1 MSTGF
6 RQMAARLWPD
16 SLFRRLAVILFA
28 GLLAAHVL
36 SFGLVALNIFGPSNE
51 SSDDYFMRSIATA
64 VAILD
69 RVKPEERPAWLDRLA
84 RPAYRYVVREG
95 GEIGAAPPKRRQENL
110 ARLRAMLGSDHD
122 ATTVFYLDPLNRQ
135 RLGWLIHLKDGSPLM
150 LEFAAPRRV
159 ISPLLPTLVSPWLPA
174 ALTVQ
179 LCFLALFTW
188 VAVKLATQP
197 LARLEHAANSLGSDL
212 RGEPLPEDGPKEV
225 ARAATAFNAMQRRIA
240 EQAVER
246 IQILAGIA
254 RRLQTPITR
263 MRLRADFLGDSDA
276 REKLQGDLQE
286 MQTLVKQGLALARG
300 RDEIGKQR
308 CQTDLHALI
317 DSLVCDYS
325 DAGNSVRFSGERG
338 VTILTHPQ
346 ALRRIMINLIDN
358 GLKFGEDVEVAVDAQ
373 RSNRIAITVSDR
385 GPGIPDEHLK
395 SVFLPFYRVEASRS
409 RETGGTG
416 LGLAIAQQL
425 VSALRGTLT
434 LANRDGGGLE
444 ARLEF
449 SS

>member
-1 MSTGF
+1 MSACF
-6 RQMAARLWPD
+6 RRMAARLWPD
-16 SLFRRLAVILFA
+16 SLFGRLAMILFS
-28 GLLAAHVL
+28 GLVAAHVL
-36 SFGLVALNIFGPSNE
+36 AFVLIALDRLAIEDELGNKFAAV
-51 SSDDYFMRSIATA
+51 DIADA

-69 RVKPEERPAWLDRLA
+69 YVKPEERPAWLDRLS
-84 RPAYRYVVREG
+84 RRHWRYVLGDG
-95 GEIGAAPPKRRQENL
+95 GEIEAQPSSKRLQANI
-110 ARLRAMLGSDHD
+110 ARLRAVLGPAHD
-122 ATTVFYLDPLNRQ
+122 ANFVYFDPPT
-135 RLGWLIHLKDGSPLM
+135 RLRRGILIHLKDGSPLM
-150 LEFAAPRRV
+150 LQPFARRTV
-159 ISPLLPTLVSPWLPA
+159 ISPWLPA
-174 ALTVQ
+174 AFAVQ
-179 LCFLALFTW
+179 LFALAFLTW
-188 VAVKLATQP
+188 IAVKLATQP
-197 LARLEHAANSLGSDL
+197 LVRLERAANILGSDL
-212 RGEPLPEDGPKEV
+212 RGAPLPEDGPKEV

-246 IQILAGIA
+246 IQILAGIS

-276 REKLQGDLQE
+276 KEKLQGDLQE

-300 RDEIGKQR
+300 RDEIGEQR

-325 DAGNSVRFSGERG
+325 DAGKPLRFAGERG

-358 GLKFGEDVEVAVDAQ
+358 GLKFGEDVEVAIDAQ
-373 RSNRIAITVSDR
+373 RSNRITITVSDR

-395 SVFLPFYRVEASRS
+395 SVFLPFYRVEASRN

-425 VSALRGTLT
+425 ASALRGTLT

>member
-1 MSTGF
+1 MSARF
-6 RQMAARLWPD
+6 RPMALRLWPD
-16 SLFRRLAVILFA
+16 SLFRRLGIILFA

-36 SFGLVALNIFGPSNE
+36 SFGLVALNVFDYGNE
-51 SSDDYFMRSIATA
+51 IGDDYFIRYVATA
-64 VAILD
+64 AAILD

-84 RPAYRYVVREG
+84 RPSYRYVLRGG
-95 GEIGAAPPKRRQENL
+95 GEIEAAPPKRRQESL
-110 ARLRAMLGSDHD
+110 VRLRAMLGADHD
-122 ATTVFYLDPLNRQ
+122 ANTVFYIDPLNRR
-135 RLGWLIHLKDGSPLM
+135 RLGWLIHLEDGSPLM
-150 LEFAAPRRV
+150 LQFVGQRTV
-159 ISPLLPTLVSPWLPA
+159 MSPWLPA
-174 ALTVQ
+174 ALAVQ
-179 LCFLALFTW
+179 LCLLAFFTW

-197 LARLEHAANSLGSDL
+197 LARLERAANSLGPDL

-225 ARAATAFNAMQRRIA
+225 ARAATAFNAMRRRIA

-246 IQILAGIA
+246 IQILAGIS

-300 RDEIGKQR
+300 RDEIGQQL
-308 CQTDLHALI
+308 CQTDLYALI

-325 DAGNSVRFSGERG
+325 DAGKSLRFSGERG

-358 GLKFGEDVEVAVDAQ
+358 GLKFGEDVEVAIDAQ
-373 RSNRIAITVSDR
+373 RSSGITITVSDR

-395 SVFLPFYRVEASRS
+395 SVFLPFYRVEASRN

-425 VSALRGTLT
+425 TSALRGTLT

-449 SS
+449 LS

>member
-1 MSTGF
+1 MSARF
-6 RQMAARLWPD
+6 RRMAARLWPD
-16 SLFRRLAVILFA
+16 SLFRRLGIILFA

-36 SFGLVALNIFGPSNE
+36 SFGLVALNVFGASNE
-51 SSDDYFMRSIATA
+51 QSDAYFMRYVTTA

-84 RPAYRYVVREG
+84 RPTYRYVLKDG
-95 GEIGAAPPKRRQENL
+95 GEVYEPPEHRRKVFMAGLRSELGADHDANSVYFDPPKRSKKG
-110 ARLRAMLGSDHD
+110 M
-122 ATTVFYLDPLNRQ
+122 
-135 RLGWLIHLKDGSPLM
+135 LIHLKDGSPLTIEY
-150 LEFAAPRRV
+150 LGRRTV
-159 ISPLLPTLVSPWLPA
+159 ISPWLPA
-174 ALTVQ
+174 ALAVQ
-179 LCFLALFTW
+179 LCLLAFFTW
-188 VAVKLATQP
+188 VAVKLATHP
-197 LARLEHAANSLGSDL
+197 LARLERAANSLGSDL
-212 RGEPLPEDGPKEV
+212 RGELLPEDGPKEV

-246 IQILAGIA
+246 IQILAGIS

-325 DAGNSVRFSGERG
+325 DAGKPLRFAGERG

-358 GLKFGEDVEVAVDAQ
+358 GLKFGEDVEVAFDAQ
-373 RSNRIAITVSDR
+373 RSDGVTITVSDR
-385 GPGIPDEHLK
+385 GPG
-395 SVFLPFYRVEASRS
+395 VEASRN

-425 VSALRGTLT
+425 ASALRGTLT

-449 SS
+449 LS